1 MTKSSKSI
9 HNAEVGDLITNGYR
23 FYVIVDLLP
32 YNGYENALMEM
43 FCLEQCPNTGVWG
56 YLQHTTTK
64 HQYKVMNRR

>member
-32 YNGYENALMEM
+32 YNGYENALMQM
-43 FCLEQCPNTGVWG
+43 FCLEQCPNTGIWG
-56 YLQHTTTK
+56 YIEHSTTK
-64 HQYKVMNRR
+64 HHYQVMDRR

>member
-9 HNAEVGDLITNGYR
+9 NNAEVGDLITNGYR

-32 YNGYENALMEM
+32 YNGYKNALVEM

-56 YLQHTTTK
+56 YLQYTTTK
-64 HQYKVMNRR
+64 HQFWVMDRG